1 MYQMPI
7 EMNIEA
13 DTKFLETDI
22 QILWGYHVVCIHRNP
37 DAAATLRGDLPAN
50 FRLVPYTMYS
60 EPDAR
65 LAYILGM
72 FSRVEQ
78 NTMFRMHRV
87 TVVLEMVVELRL
99 HGWPID
105 LILRAVHRR
114 RRDGCE
120 SYSSVEA
127 LIKAAAKDQM

>member
-1 MYQMPI
+1 M
-7 EMNIEA
+7 
-13 DTKFLETDI
+13 
-22 QILWGYHVVCIHRNP
+22 GP
-37 DAAATLRGDLPAN
+37 DSSR
-50 FRLVPYTMYS
+50 
-60 EPDAR
+60 AR
-65 LAYILGM
+65 LELLLHSLVSSLSLVS
-72 FSRVEQ
+72 SRSSRRSDRRTGHTSRTTATATSAIVVTCIVIPATVEQ

-99 HGWPID
+99 HGWPMD